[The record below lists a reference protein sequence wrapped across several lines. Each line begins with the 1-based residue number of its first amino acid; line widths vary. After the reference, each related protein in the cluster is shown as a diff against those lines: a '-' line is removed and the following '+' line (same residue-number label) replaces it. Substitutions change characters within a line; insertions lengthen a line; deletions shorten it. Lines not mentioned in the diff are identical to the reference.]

1 MNSTDL
7 RDRLDN
13 LADAVH
19 TTPPDLSELLDR
31 PAPVVPISR
40 RSPGRRIVVVGLVGS
55 VIAIGGAVA
64 ASGILTPAEVSERFN
79 SSDLEVGETDSAT
92 AVVRATHAV
101 SAGDTF
107 ELWEAPNSSGG
118 TCRTV
123 LQTGDRTP
131 TDQWASVCTV
141 GQPPTMSL
149 PGYQTFVVEDRL
161 AIHGGAPGATT
172 VVITFE
178 DGTDLVAQVEP
189 DGEFFTVTEQT
200 CKVESN
206 RCPIESLTSFD
217 ADGRAVDT
225 ASGPI

>member
-1 MNSTDL
+1 MNSTHL

-13 LADAVH
+13 LADAVQ

-31 PAPVVPISR
+31 PAPVVPIGRRASR
-40 RSPGRRIVVVGLVGS
+40 RQIVAVGLAGS

-64 ASGILTPAEVSERFN
+64 ASGILAPAEVSERFN
-79 SSDLEVGETDSAT
+79 TSDVEVGETDSAA

-101 SAGDTF
+101 STGGTY
-107 ELWEAPNSSGG
+107 ELWEAPNASGG

-123 LQTGDRTP
+123 LQAGDTTP
-131 TDQWASVCTV
+131 TDQWASLCTV

-172 VVITFE
+172 VAIKFE

-217 ADGRAVDT
+217 VDGREVDT
-225 ASGPI
+225 VGGPI